1 MTSRLGVGFP
11 LHADEDFL
19 ALTRQILEDDAD
31 WFEVSPET
39 LWREQGGRIVPNGFH
54 AMFREIR
61 EWSGKPFVAH
71 GLAFSLGTPL
81 PGDETRTEAWLAR
94 LRADHEAFR
103 FEWLS
108 DHLGYTVIDGLQ
120 AVLPLP
126 LPFTP
131 DAVAAVAARMRR
143 LASVV
148 PTVAFENP
156 VTYFAGSDP
165 VGEPDF
171 LNAIARAAPCS
182 MVLDLHNVHCQ
193 AANLGQDPADYV
205 DRLDLDKVVELHVSG
220 GRESEASWLPSR
232 RVFRLDSHDGPV
244 PEAVW
249 SLLERVLPKCRN
261 ARGLLVERLNGTVD
275 EAGLPALRDEVR
287 RAKDLFPC

>member
-11 LHADEDFL
+11 LHADDDFL
-19 ALTRQILEDDAD
+19 SLAREIIEDDAD

-39 LWREQGGRIVPNGFH
+39 LWREEGGALVPNGFH
-54 AMFREIR
+54 ATFREIR
-61 EWSGKPFVAH
+61 ARSGKPFVAH

-81 PGDETRTEAWLAR
+81 EGDEARTDAWLAR
-94 LRADHEAFR
+94 LRADHRSFDFA
-103 FEWLS
+103 WLS
-108 DHLGYTVIDGLQ
+108 DHLGYTISDGLEG
-120 AVLPLP
+120 VLPLP
-126 LPFTP
+126 LPSTP
-131 DAVAAVAARMRR
+131 DAVAAVAVRMRR

-156 VTYFAGSDP
+156 VTYFAGADP
-165 VGEPDF
+165 AGEPDF

-182 MVLDLHNVHCQ
+182 MLLDLHNVHCQ
-193 AANLGQDPADYV
+193 AVNLGIDPEDYV
-205 DRLDLDKVVELHVSG
+205 DRLDLDRVVELHVSG

-244 PEAVW
+244 PEVVW
-249 SLLERVLPKCRN
+249 SLLERVLPRCRN
-261 ARGLLVERLNGTVD
+261 ARGLVVERLNGTVD
-275 EAGLPALRDEVR
+275 ATSLEALRDEVR